1 MRSSNPVFAKSAE
14 FNGRGTT
21 QYADP
26 SQWKIDLSGSDGGG
40 ASGAGLQAPSS
51 PGRMTLDTVVEKT
64 AITVGTVVLFA
75 AIAWFTIGSVFN
87 DQLGTVDQSAVS
99 RAWAFAMGGMIVGF
113 VLAMVNSFKKVISP
127 ALVLAYAAAEG
138 VFVGAFSKIVST
150 WVGDSTIVF
159 QAVLGTFVAA
169 GATLAAYKFF
179 NIRVTDKF
187 RKVVTI
193 SLFAFLGVM
202 VVNFLLSIF
211 GVLDQGGLRS
221 FGMLGLI
228 VSLVA
233 IGLAVLCLI
242 MDFDFVERG
251 VEAGLPERESWRAAF
266 GLTVTII
273 WIYIELLRLLAIL
286 RGND

>member
-1 MRSSNPVFAKSAE
+1 MRSSNPVFANNAE
-14 FNGRGTT
+14 FNGRNTT

-26 SQWKIDLSGSDGGG
+26 SQWKIDLSGSGDG
-40 ASGAGLQAPSS
+40 SKTPGLQAPTS

-64 AITVGTVVLFA
+64 GITLGLVVLGA
-75 AIAWFTIGSVFN
+75 TVAWFMIGDIDS
-87 DQLGTVDQSAVS
+87 QSALNT
-99 RAWAFAMGGMIVGF
+99 AFAFSTGGAIIGF

-127 ALVLAYAAAEG
+127 ALVMGYALVEG
-138 VFVGAFSKIVST
+138 VFVGAFSKIVAN
-150 WVGDSTIVF
+150 WVGDSSIVF

-169 GATLAAYKFF
+169 GTTLAAYKFF

-202 VVNFLLSIF
+202 VVNLLLSVF
-211 GVLDQGGLRS
+211 GVLDEGGLRG
-221 FGMLGLI
+221 FGFLGLV
-228 VSLVA
+228 VSLIA

-251 VEAGLPERESWRAAF
+251 IEAGLPERESWRAAF
-266 GLTVTII
+266 GLTVTLVWLYLEI
-273 WIYIELLRLLAIL
+273 LRVLAIL
-286 RGND
+286 RGDN

>member
-1 MRSSNPVFAKSAE
+1 MRSSNPVFANNAE
-14 FNGRGTT
+14 FNGRATT

-26 SQWKIDLSGSDGGG
+26 SQWKIDLSGDGRGTQTP
-40 ASGAGLQAPSS
+40 GLQAPAS
-51 PGRMTLDTVVEKT
+51 PGRMTLDSVVEKT

-75 AIAWFTIGSVFN
+75 AVAWFAIGEMFIDSI
-87 DQLGTVDQSAVS
+87 TVNEAAVQK
-99 RAWAFAMGGMIVGF
+99 AWMFAMGGMLIGF
-113 VLAMVNSFKKVISP
+113 ALAMVNSFKKAISP

-169 GATLAAYKFF
+169 GTTLAAYKFF

-193 SLFAFLGVM
+193 SLFAFVGVM
-202 VVNFLLSIF
+202 LVNFLLSMF

-221 FGMLGLI
+221 FGFLGLV
-228 VSLVA
+228 VSLIA

-266 GLTVTII
+266 GLTVTLVWLYLEI
-273 WIYIELLRLLAIL
+273 LRVLAIL
-286 RGND
+286 RGGD